1 MQGARRGRETWRS
14 ARAAAKGTWA
24 ACWLFGFGGP
34 APNVHTPVLVSH
46 RQARALRA
54 ARKFHSRC
62 AGCGS
67 PRPKTKS
74 LVARMSASRRSRISR
89 SRCSRATRRASFSML
104 LARRLARVFG
114 AVFFR
119 SSWPRMGRMP
129 CVAPLSRLLGVGQF
143 ALLLLAAAVA
153 AVACSVATTPPMQ
166 PSATARTRAQAEWAL
181 PSALSG
187 GIGQGHGHPCLALGM
202 RCTRSS
208 SLDWLRLRGGAQV
221 AAVAAPVAQQPALGT
236 GGWMPDMELL
246 QIMHDLL
253 EKTLQAGEVERAH
266 GEQGLKQ
273 LQQRSGFLPALFTV
287 VGTGA
292 VRIEV
297 RLLRPCTQK
306 ISSVRTGT
314 RRRGAAAPG
323 RRSANNRARRRESN
337 RGTARG
343 RERGPGRGFRHQRV
357 RLARGVAHASGAPRG
372 RAEAGALRPLR
383 LTALLCGRCCCRRTW
398 LRRRQRR

>member
-1 MQGARRGRETWRS
+1 
-14 ARAAAKGTWA
+14 
-24 ACWLFGFGGP
+24 
-34 APNVHTPVLVSH
+34 
-46 RQARALRA
+46 
-54 ARKFHSRC
+54 
-62 AGCGS
+62 
-67 PRPKTKS
+67 
-74 LVARMSASRRSRISR
+74 
-89 SRCSRATRRASFSML
+89 
-104 LARRLARVFG
+104 
-114 AVFFR
+114 
-119 SSWPRMGRMP
+119 MGRMP
-129 CVAPLSRLLGVGQF
+129 CVAPLSRLLGEGQF

-181 PSALSG
+181 PSALAG

-297 RLLRPCTQK
+297 RLAAALYTKNFLRAHWNEEAGGRQRLAGGVQT
-306 ISSVRTGT
+306 IELDAENRIVE
-314 RRRGAAAPG
+314 RRGDAKEDLDEASDISVSDSPEG
-323 RRSANNRARRRESN
+323 WRTQVERR
-337 RGTARG
+337 G
-343 RERGPGRGFRHQRV
+343 
-357 RLARGVAHASGAPRG
+357 G
-372 RAEAGALRPLR
+372 RAEAGGLQISEADRAFVREMLLPSYLAAAATEALRKPLGECVAVVAADNFLEKMPGLLPAIVAR
-383 LTALLCGRCCCRRTW
+383 LDYAAHPLSEVQTRMHAH
-398 LRRRQRR
+398 